1 LNRMAELVCWNP
13 AQRYGLLS
21 KGDIAE
27 GYDADI
33 VLFDPNESFVVRA
46 AESESGQG
54 YTPFEGHELTGK
66 VKATFVRGNKVFE
79 NGKIIGDAN
88 GQYIK
93 RPTI

>member
-1 LNRMAELVCWNP
+1 MAELVSWNP

-33 VLFDPNESFVVRA
+33 VLFDPNETFTVRA
-46 AESESGQG
+46 VESESGQG
-54 YTPFEGHELTGK
+54 YTPLEGHELTGRVK
-66 VKATFVRGNKVFE
+66 VTFVRGNKVFE
-79 NGKIIGDAN
+79 NGNVIGEAK

-93 RPTI
+93 RPSL